1 MKTTLTDAIEPPI
14 RKLSALLG
22 PIQIGP
28 LRYARFRWLWI
39 AGIGSFLGTWMHNV
53 AARWTA
59 ATLSSSP
66 LTVSAVDTL
75 QVLPVVLLS
84 LGAGTLADTID
95 RRRLLVTTHASLAAV
110 TILMGTLAAL
120 GRLGLPALL
129 ALTAFIGVLG
139 ALNGPAWQATVP
151 RQVPDNE
158 VTSAVVLISTGFNV
172 ARTVGP
178 SLGAWMLVSFGA
190 ASAFFTN
197 AASYLIIGLLIWR
210 LPPQPPHV
218 TAVARA
224 SSLAD
229 PSLRRLYT
237 IVLLFGFFAMPSLS
251 LLPIVARDALHG
263 TAQTYGTL
271 LSGFGLGAA
280 CIGPVVAVTS
290 RKLGYSHFVALTC
303 LASAGGLVFLSSAQT
318 TLSGATGAALCG
330 IGWIG
335 AISTTNAA
343 VNTRARADV
352 RGRALAFYLT
362 AAVGGQAGGSFIG
375 GWMAQRFGLIP
386 VLYTCALLLIV
397 LAIVVFNLSIRTEE
411 LCPQSDNRK

>member
-1 MKTTLTDAIEPPI
+1 MKNTLTEAIEPPV
-14 RKLSALLG
+14 RRLSALIM
-22 PIQIGP
+22 PIRLGP
-28 LRYARFRWLWI
+28 LRHARFRWLWI

-95 RRRLLVTTHASLAAV
+95 RRRLLVTTHATLAAV
-110 TILMGTLAAL
+110 TILMGTLAAF
-120 GRLGLPALL
+120 GRLGLPALF

-251 LLPIVARDALHG
+251 LLPIVARDTLHG

-271 LSGFGLGAA
+271 LSAFGLGAA
-280 CIGPVVAVTS
+280 CIGPVVAVIS

-303 LASAGGLVFLSSAQT
+303 LASAGGLVLLSSAQT
-318 TLSGATGAALCG
+318 SLSGAAGAALCG

-343 VNTRARADV
+343 VNTRARAEV

-375 GWMAQRFGLIP
+375 GWMAQRFGLTPI
-386 VLYTCALLLIV
+386 LYTCALLLIM
-397 LAIVVFNLSIRTEE
+397 LAIVVFNLSISTEE
-411 LCPQSDNRK
+411 LCPQRDNRK

>member
-1 MKTTLTDAIEPPI
+1 MKNSLADAIEPPV
-14 RKLSALLG
+14 RRLSALLV
-22 PIQIGP
+22 PIRLGP

-39 AGIGSFLGTWMHNV
+39 AGVGSFLGTWMHNV

-84 LGAGTLADTID
+84 LGAGRLADTID

-110 TILMGTLAAL
+110 TILMGTLATV

-151 RQVPDNE
+151 RQVPDDE

-172 ARTVGP
+172 ARTIGP
-178 SLGAWMLVSFGA
+178 SVGAWVLLNFGA

-197 AASYLIIGLLIWR
+197 AASYVIIGLLIWR
-210 LPPQPPHV
+210 LPPQSPHV
-218 TAVARA
+218 TQVARP

-237 IVLLFGFFAMPSLS
+237 IVLFFGFFAMPSLS

-271 LSGFGLGAA
+271 LSAFGLGAA
-280 CIGPVVAVTS
+280 CIGPVIAVSS

-303 LASAGGLVFLSSAQT
+303 LASAGGLVLLSIAQT
-318 TLSGATGAALCG
+318 SLSGATGAALCG

-343 VNTRARADV
+343 VNTRARVEV

-362 AAVGGQAGGSFIG
+362 AAVGGQAAGSFIG
-375 GWMAQRFGLIP
+375 GLMAHRFGLSP
-386 VLYTCALLLIV
+386 VLYACSLSLIV

-411 LCPQSDNRK
+411 LRQSNSGQ

>member
-1 MKTTLTDAIEPPI
+1 MRL
-14 RKLSALLG
+14 
-22 PIQIGP
+22 GP
-28 LRYARFRWLWI
+28 LRHARFRWLWI
-39 AGIGSFLGTWMHNV
+39 AGVGSFLGTWMHNV

-95 RRRLLVTTHASLAAV
+95 RRGLLVTTHASLAAV
-110 TILMGTLAAL
+110 TILMGTLAAV
-120 GRLGLPALL
+120 GRLGLPALFV
-129 ALTAFIGVLG
+129 LTACIGVLG

-151 RQVPDNE
+151 RQVPDDE

-178 SLGAWMLVSFGA
+178 SVGAWVLVNFGA

-197 AASYLIIGLLIWR
+197 AVSYVIIGLLIWR
-210 LPPQPPHV
+210 LPPQPPHG
-218 TAVARA
+218 TEVAQT

-237 IVLLFGFFAMPSLS
+237 IVLVFGLFAMPSLS

-290 RKLGYSHFVALTC
+290 RKLGYTHFVALTC
-303 LASAGGLVFLSSAQT
+303 LASAGGLVLLSSAHT
-318 TLSGATGAALCG
+318 SLSGAIGAALCG

-343 VNTRARADV
+343 VNTRARVEA

-362 AAVGGQAGGSFIG
+362 AAVGGQAAGSFIG
-375 GWMAQRFGLIP
+375 GWMAQRFGLTP
-386 VLYTCALLLIV
+386 VLYTCALLLIM
-397 LAIVVFNLSIRTEE
+397 LGIVVFNLSIRTQE
-411 LCPQSDNRK
+411 LRTQSDSRQ